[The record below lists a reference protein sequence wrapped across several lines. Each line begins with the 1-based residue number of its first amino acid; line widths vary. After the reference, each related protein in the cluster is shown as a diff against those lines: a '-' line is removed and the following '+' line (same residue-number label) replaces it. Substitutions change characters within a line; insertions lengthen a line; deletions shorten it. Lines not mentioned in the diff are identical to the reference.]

1 MPEDRD
7 WTNSRDKCDQ
17 CIRGG
22 QACGPNVLK
31 PDERKSANNSGYDSS
46 LAANVARP
54 GSFFLGTNDTALVH
68 PQFLHDLQQ
77 VHPTLDTRCTVDAAS
92 SGNARN
98 GFSSPNHN
106 ATSQAE
112 ILSLGTPGYP
122 PYELHDEQTMAL
134 DQESAQFVQDF
145 PFDVETFGPMYSNEL
160 GSGNSG
166 NTGAEIR
173 LQAQTA
179 LRYAHPPLSSSS
191 LRWK

>member
-7 WTNSRDKCDQ
+7 WTNSKEKCEQ

-22 QACGPNVLK
+22 QECGPNVLK
-31 PDERKSANNSGYDSS
+31 LDERRSANNPGYDSS

-54 GSFFLGTNDTALVH
+54 SSFLGNNDTALVH
-68 PQFLHDLQQ
+68 PRFLHELQQ
-77 VHPTLDTRCTVDAAS
+77 AHPTLDPRCTVDAAP

-106 ATSQAE
+106 ATSKAE
-112 ILSLGTPGYP
+112 ILSLGTSGYS

-145 PFDVETFGPMYSNEL
+145 AFDVEAFGPVYNNEL
-160 GSGNSG
+160 GSGTRG
-166 NTGAEIR
+166 NTGAQIR
-173 LQAQTA
+173 LQAHTT
-179 LRYAHPPLSSSS
+179 LRYCISAS
-191 LRWK
+191 

>member
-1 MPEDRD
+1 LPEDRD

-54 GSFFLGTNDTALVH
+54 GSFFLATDTAL
-68 PQFLHDLQQ
+68 
-77 VHPTLDTRCTVDAAS
+77 LDARCTVDAAP
-92 SGNARN
+92 SGSAQN

-106 ATSQAE
+106 ATSEAE

-134 DQESAQFVQDF
+134 DQESARFVHDF
-145 PFDVETFGPMYSNEL
+145 PFDVGAFDPMYSNEL
-160 GSGNSG
+160 GSGSSDS
-166 NTGAEIR
+166 TRADIR
-173 LQAQTA
+173 LQAQMT
-179 LRYAHPPLSSSS
+179 LRYCTSAS
-191 LRWK
+191 

>member
-54 GSFFLGTNDTALVH
+54 GSFFLATDTALVH
-68 PQFLHDLQQ
+68 PQFLHELQQ
-77 VHPTLDTRCTVDAAS
+77 AHSTLDARCTVDAAP
-92 SGNARN
+92 SGSAQN

-106 ATSQAE
+106 ATSEAE

-134 DQESAQFVQDF
+134 DQESTQFVHDF
-145 PFDVETFGPMYSNEL
+145 PFDVGTFGPMYSNEL
-160 GSGNSG
+160 GSGSSDS
-166 NTGAEIR
+166 TRADIR
-173 LQAQTA
+173 LQAQMT
-179 LRYAHPPLSSSS
+179 LRYCTSAS
-191 LRWK
+191 